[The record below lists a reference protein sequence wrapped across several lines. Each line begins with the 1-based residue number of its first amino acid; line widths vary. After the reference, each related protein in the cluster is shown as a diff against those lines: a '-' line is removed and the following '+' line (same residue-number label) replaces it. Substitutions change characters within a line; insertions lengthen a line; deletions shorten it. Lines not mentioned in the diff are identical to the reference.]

1 MSLYLH
7 YIFVRS
13 GSFMNLFCNIEYVFL
28 FYEIKTYY
36 YYYYYYYYFTRTLFS
51 FFFFV
56 AIGGAGLGRGAGRRG
71 LLKAKTYGEVEV

>member
-1 MSLYLH
+1 
-7 YIFVRS
+7 
-13 GSFMNLFCNIEYVFL
+13 MNLFCNIEYVFL

-36 YYYYYYYYFTRTLFS
+36 YYYYYYYFTRTLLS

-71 LLKAKTYGEVEV
+71 LLKAKT